1 MNWFKKKGIVLY
13 LLILLVHCCC
23 IFFEWDTAQFYT
35 KLLLLPF
42 LIFLFLLHFN
52 GKRGSN
58 LSFLLPIIAMMGS
71 FGGDLL
77 LEFSGPNFFL
87 LGMLCFM
94 TTHIANSI
102 YFFKMQQLP
111 IFGTK
116 EISISIPVLSVL
128 FFMVIYIIRNNL
140 GDFFIPIIVYMLLIG
155 VMAVLAINLN
165 ANKKYELVAMQYFIP
180 GACLFVLSDALLAL
194 NKFSLQEPSMGIFI
208 MLTYGLAQ
216 LYLVMGYYKTDFTTA

>member
-1 MNWFKKKGIVLY
+1 M
-13 LLILLVHCCC
+13 
-23 IFFEWDTAQFYT
+23 
-35 KLLLLPF
+35 
-42 LIFLFLLHFN
+42 FLFLLNFK
-52 GKRGSN
+52 GQRGLN
-58 LSFLLPIIAMMGS
+58 LHFLLPIIAMTGS

-77 LEFSGPNFFL
+77 LEFSGANFFL

-116 EISISIPVLSVL
+116 EIRFSIPVLFVL

-140 GDFFIPIIVYMLLIG
+140 GDFLIPIIVYMLLIG
-155 VMAVLAINLN
+155 LMAILAINLN
-165 ANKKYELVAMQYFIP
+165 ATKKYEHVAMQYFIP